1 VGTQRACGCSGSP
14 ARGGKGGKG
23 GSGLAATG
31 ADTGE
36 DAGAAAA
43 PTGVRD
49 STGAL
54 VRGAYEE
61 HAASV
66 PRIRPWA
73 TTAKR
78 DLMGWIVFEAMLAL
92 AVMLAVVWWTFRG
105 RADDEP
111 DEPDTDER

>member
-1 VGTQRACGCSGSP
+1 VRP
-14 ARGGKGGKG
+14 
-23 GSGLAATG
+23 
-31 ADTGE
+31 
-36 DAGAAAA
+36 
-43 PTGVRD
+43 PPGVRV

-54 VRGAYEE
+54 VRGPVDE

-66 PRIRPWA
+66 PRIAARA

-105 RADDEP
+105 RADTTADDADDP
-111 DEPDTDER
+111 ADKP